1 MLDLLKGVRVVELTT
16 IVLGPM
22 AGQMLA
28 DFGAEVIKVEA
39 LIGDLARQV
48 EPRSAA
54 GESSMFV
61 NCNRNKK
68 SLAVNL
74 KTDEGREIMRRL
86 IADADVFLH
95 NMRTKAV
102 ARLGLDADTLHEIN
116 PGLVYCSAIGFGS
129 DGPYADRPAYDDVIQ
144 AASGIAQLP
153 TYTGADPAYVPG
165 VIGDKIAALYA
176 ANAISA
182 ALYSKAQT
190 GRGVE
195 LEVPMFEVMTSFVMT
210 EHLAAASFGED
221 ARPGYQR
228 LLNRHRRPF
237 RTSDGWVAVLPY
249 NEAHWRRT
257 FKEIGRE
264 DVFEQ
269 EWFQNDFTRS
279 AHAGDMY
286 EILGQKIPERTT
298 DEWLSTFERLDV
310 PHSRVSTLED
320 LLTDP
325 HLQSVDFFDAT
336 DDTAGRV
343 RSVPQ
348 PVRVRGAEATQDRRA
363 PLLGEDSLRVLNEL
377 GYDDDAAQKL
387 ISSGV
392 VRRSTMAAEEA

>member
-129 DGPYADRPAYDDVIQ
+129 DGPYADRPAYDDVI
-144 AASGIAQLP
+144 
-153 TYTGADPAYVPG
+153 
-165 VIGDKIAALYA
+165 
-176 ANAISA
+176 
-182 ALYSKAQT
+182 
-190 GRGVE
+190 
-195 LEVPMFEVMTSFVMT
+195 
-210 EHLAAASFGED
+210 
-221 ARPGYQR
+221 
-228 LLNRHRRPF
+228 
-237 RTSDGWVAVLPY
+237 
-249 NEAHWRRT
+249 
-257 FKEIGRE
+257 
-264 DVFEQ
+264 
-269 EWFQNDFTRS
+269 
-279 AHAGDMY
+279 
-286 EILGQKIPERTT
+286 
-298 DEWLSTFERLDV
+298 
-310 PHSRVSTLED
+310 
-320 LLTDP
+320 
-325 HLQSVDFFDAT
+325 
-336 DDTAGRV
+336 
-343 RSVPQ
+343 
-348 PVRVRGAEATQDRRA
+348 
-363 PLLGEDSLRVLNEL
+363 
-377 GYDDDAAQKL
+377 
-387 ISSGV
+387 
-392 VRRSTMAAEEA
+392 

>member
-1 MLDLLKGVRVVELTT
+1 MLDLLNGVRVVELTT

-22 AGQMLA
+22 VGQMLA
-28 DFGAEVIKVEA
+28 DFGADVIKVEA
-39 LIGDLARQV
+39 PSGDLARQV
-48 EPRSAA
+48 EPRSAT

-61 NCNRNKK
+61 NCNRNKQ

-74 KTDEGREIMRRL
+74 KSEEGREVIRRL
-86 IADADVFLH
+86 IVEADVFVH
-95 NMRTKAV
+95 NMRTKAIE
-102 ARLGLDADTLHEIN
+102 RLGLDAATLHELN
-116 PGLVYCSAIGFGS
+116 PGLIYCSAIGFGS

-153 TYTGADPAYVPG
+153 TYTGSDPAYVPG

-176 ANAISA
+176 ANAITA
-182 ALYSKAQT
+182 ALYNKAQT

-195 LEVPMFEVMTSFVMT
+195 LEVPMFEVMSSFVMT
-210 EHLAAASFGED
+210 EHLAAASFDEK
-221 ARPGYQR
+221 AKPGYQR
-228 LLNRHRRPF
+228 LLNRYRRPF

-257 FKEIGRE
+257 LTEIGRE

-269 EWFQNDFTRS
+269 EWFQSDSTRS
-279 AHAGDMY
+279 SRVSDMY
-286 EILGQKIPERTT
+286 EILSQAMPERTT
-298 DEWLSTFERLDV
+298 EEWLTTFERLDV

-325 HLQSVDFFDAT
+325 HLQAVGFFDAT
-336 DDTAGRV
+336 DDTPGRV

-348 PVRVRGAEATQDRRA
+348 PVRVRGAGVAPDRRA
-363 PLLGEDSLRVLNEL
+363 PLLGENSLQLLGEL
-377 GYDDDAAQKL
+377 GYDDHEAQEL
-387 ISSGV
+387 ISRGV
-392 VRRSTMAAEEA
+392 VRSSIKTGEA